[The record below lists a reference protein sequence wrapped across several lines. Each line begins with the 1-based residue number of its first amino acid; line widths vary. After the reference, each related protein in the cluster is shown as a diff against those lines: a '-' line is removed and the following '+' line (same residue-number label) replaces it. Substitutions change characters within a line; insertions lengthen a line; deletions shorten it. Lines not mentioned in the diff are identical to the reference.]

1 MPEKL
6 RRLAGSVWFITL
18 VAFAIRMVV
27 VAFLY
32 QGQMNPRRDHFP
44 FGYETGRIAR
54 AIASGRGF
62 SDPLS
67 IQTGATA
74 WMAPLYPY
82 VVAGMFKIF
91 GIYTVGSA
99 IALLTLNS
107 LFSAFTC
114 LPVFLIGRDSF
125 GSRTGTSAA
134 WAWALFPYSILLS
147 ADMIWETCLTTLL
160 LTSLFLIALRLEH
173 STRLKAWAGFG
184 LLGGIAALTN
194 PAVLSLVPLFAG
206 WACIRLHRRGEKWA
220 LPAAVAAVVLI
231 LVLLPWEARNYRTF
245 HELVPLRDN
254 LWMNVWLTNH
264 GDTSLFTPETSLPS
278 TNDAEAQEFSRVGEL
293 GYMAEKRLQAIDFI
307 RSHPGW
313 FVWMTFR
320 RFLYTWTGAW
330 SLPRSP
336 VAIMHFDPDEP
347 FDPANVAF
355 CTGLSMLAILGLR
368 RAFVKGAETRWL
380 YALLLASFPLLY
392 YFSISQMRYRH
403 PIDPEILVLAVYT
416 CVSSFR
422 SKYKVTVHSPGI
434 EPGNV
439 GLQTRA

>member
-18 VAFAIRMVV
+18 VAFAIRMIV

-44 FGYETGRIAR
+44 FGYEAGRIAR

-82 VVAGMFKIF
+82 LVGGVFKIF

-99 IALLTLNS
+99 IVLLTLNS

-114 LPVFLIGRDSF
+114 VPVFSIGRDSL
-125 GSRTGTSAA
+125 GPRTGTIAA

-160 LTSLFLIALRLEH
+160 LTSQFLIALRLEH
-173 STRLKAWAGFG
+173 STRLRAWAGFG
-184 LLGGIAALTN
+184 LLGSITALTN
-194 PAVLSLVPLFAG
+194 PVVLSVIPLFAG
-206 WACIRLHRRGEKWA
+206 WACHRLHRRGEKWG
-220 LPAAVAAVVLI
+220 LPALVAAVVLI

-245 HELVPLRDN
+245 DELVPLRDN
-254 LWMNVWLTNH
+254 LWMNIWLTNH
-264 GDTSLFTPETSLPS
+264 GDASLFTPETSLPS

-293 GYMAEKRLQAIDFI
+293 AYMAEKRRQAIDFI
-307 RSHPGW
+307 RSQPGW
-313 FVWMTFR
+313 FAWMTFR

-330 SLPRSP
+330 SLPQSP
-336 VAIMHFDPDEP
+336 IAVHFDPDEP

-355 CTGLSMLAILGLR
+355 CTGLSALAFLGLR

-380 YALLLASFPLLY
+380 YALLLTSFPLLY

-403 PIDPEILVLAVYT
+403 PIDPELVILAVYA
-416 CVSSFR
+416 CVSSLDSERRIAVDTHCFDAA
-422 SKYKVTVHSPGI
+422 PG
-434 EPGNV
+434 
-439 GLQTRA
+439 RAE